1 MMSQYANEKR
11 SGNVDK
17 RCMRDN
23 YACLQLHELTCFR
36 FYRTLTTSSA
46 YTGGG
51 RPGEARDEM
60 SVPTE

>member
-46 YTGGG
+46 YAGGPAG
-51 RPGEARDEM
+51 GSTR
-60 SVPTE
+60 

>member
-17 RCMRDN
+17 RCMLDN
-23 YACLQLHELTCFR
+23 YACLQLYELTCFR

-46 YTGGG
+46 YAGAAG
-51 RPGEARDEM
+51 RGKHAMR
-60 SVPTE
+60 